1 MCCGGNA
8 CPTFHIEKE
17 KMKKIVVKVVFNVKN
32 DHIMYDI
39 VALPDSLTLMIL
51 ENI

>member
-1 MCCGGNA
+1 
-8 CPTFHIEKE
+8 
-17 KMKKIVVKVVFNVKN
+17 MKKMVVKVAFNGKN

-51 ENI
+51 ENIWALRFVLYY